1 MEPHSRSPCRLHIR
15 LTNQFWKETIM
26 VQHILIVDD
35 EPDMLALLK
44 RSLEPELACQVDTAA
59 SGEAAVEMIRSADY
73 DLVLTDI
80 KMPGI
85 SGLDVL
91 EQIKSEKGEDITM
104 VMMTAY
110 GHIEMAVEAMKR
122 GAYDFITKPFDH
134 EALVMRLEKALERSR
149 LLKENLRLQSECQ
162 ATEMFQ
168 ELVGKSPAMQ
178 RVYETIRMVAKNDL
192 TVLITGESGTGKDL
206 TARAV
211 HAISNRSKR
220 PFIAVNCPTL
230 PEPILE
236 SELFGYKKGAFTH
249 ATRDR
254 KGLFQEAHTGTI
266 FLDEI
271 GDIAPIIQTKLL
283 RVLQE
288 KEIKPLGDARPVR
301 VDVRIIASTN
311 QKLSDKIKSGEFR
324 EDFFYRLNVL
334 PIKLPTLRERVEDIP
349 LIANH
354 LLEKH
359 CTKLDKPVKR
369 FSAEVMAAFISHPW
383 EGNVREMENR
393 ITQGILF
400 SKTDE
405 ITPDNVG
412 FGKLP
417 APGAPSEVTPFLDLP
432 YKAAKE
438 NNLKAFNATYI
449 GHLLTETQ
457 GNVTQAAKA
466 CGLERQALQQIMRRY
481 GISAEPY
488 RRL

>member
-1 MEPHSRSPCRLHIR
+1 M
-15 LTNQFWKETIM
+15 T
-26 VQHILIVDD
+26 QHLLIIDD
-35 EPDMLALLK
+35 EPDMLTLLK
-44 RSLEPELACQVDTAA
+44 RSLEPELGCQVDTAS
-59 SGEAAVEMIRSADY
+59 SGEAGLEMIRATDY
-73 DLVLTDI
+73 DLVLADI

-85 SGLDVL
+85 SGIEVL
-91 EQIKSEKGEDITM
+91 EQIKADRGEEVTV

-110 GHIEMAVEAMKR
+110 GRIEMAVEAMKH

-134 EALVMRLEKALERSR
+134 DALVMRLEKAFERSR
-149 LLKENLRLQSECQ
+149 LLKENLRLHHECRS
-162 ATEMFQ
+162 TDMFQ
-168 ELVGKSPAMQ
+168 KLVGKSPEMQ
-178 RVYETIRMVAKNDL
+178 RVYDTIRMIAKNDL

-211 HAISNRSKR
+211 HALSNRNTR
-220 PFIAVNCPTL
+220 PFIAVNCPTV
-230 PEPILE
+230 PEHILE

-271 GDIAPIIQTKLL
+271 GDIAPTIQTKLL

-288 KEIKPLGDARPVR
+288 KEIKPLGEARPIQ

-311 QKLSDKIKSGEFR
+311 QPLSEKIKSGDFR

-334 PIKLPTLRERVEDIP
+334 PIHLPPLRERTGDIP

-359 CTKLDKPVKR
+359 CAKLDKPLKR
-369 FSAEVMAAFISHPW
+369 LSPELMDAFVGRRW
-383 EGNVREMENR
+383 EGNVREMENL
-393 ITQGILF
+393 IMQGILF
-400 SKTDE
+400 SPADE
-405 ITPDNVG
+405 ITPKDVG
-412 FGKLP
+412 IP
-417 APGAPSEVTPFLDLP
+417 REPSPGPGPDMPPFLDLP
-432 YKAAKE
+432 YKEAKE
-438 NNLKAFNATYI
+438 NNLSTFNATYI
-449 GHLLTETQ
+449 GHMLTLSK

-488 RRL
+488 RQSP